1 MRRAA
6 LQAITQIGID
16 YYNGYT
22 IYLFGDYQRCCV
34 YGVRFGQMESQ
45 EIKVAYP
52 RVDADPFCRD
62 RWCIGCVC
70 WHEMFPSQDAA

>member
-1 MRRAA
+1 MRRAV
-6 LQAITQIGID
+6 LQVIIRLGID
-16 YYNGYT
+16 YDNEYT
-22 IYLFGDYQRCCV
+22 LYLFGDHQRCRICRV
-34 YGVRFGQMESQ
+34 WFGQMESQ

-62 RWCIGCVC
+62 RWRIGCVC